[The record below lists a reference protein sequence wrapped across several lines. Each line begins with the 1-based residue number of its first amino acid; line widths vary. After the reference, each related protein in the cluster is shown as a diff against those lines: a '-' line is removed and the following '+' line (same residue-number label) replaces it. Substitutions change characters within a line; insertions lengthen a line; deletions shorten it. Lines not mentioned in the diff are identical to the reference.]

1 MSEENHDRTSLARLR
16 WQCRRGMLEL
26 DLLLQRFI
34 EEGYERLSGEERR
47 VFAQLLD
54 YPDPVLLDYLMGHMI
69 STDPKIAH
77 VVRQIRRAPDA

>member
-1 MSEENHDRTSLARLR
+1 MIEAYDNTFARLR

-26 DLLLQRFI
+26 DVLLQDFLGK
-34 EEGYERLSGEERR
+34 GYVRLSGEDRQA
-47 VFAQLLD
+47 FAQLLD

-77 VVRQIRRAPDA
+77 VVAQIRRAPDA